1 MHGNPIGHDSMVTF
15 MTLEKKGLIIIC
27 GESWTRLVFNKMFA
41 LTMYIVDISVF
52 TSKIL
57 HSIDEVP
64 VNFIM
69 PFVKP

>member
-15 MTLEKKGLIIIC
+15 MTLEKEGLIKIC
-27 GESWTRLVFNKMFA
+27 SVSWTRFVFNKMLA
-41 LTMYIVDISVF
+41 LTMYVVDISIF

-64 VNFIM
+64 VNFII